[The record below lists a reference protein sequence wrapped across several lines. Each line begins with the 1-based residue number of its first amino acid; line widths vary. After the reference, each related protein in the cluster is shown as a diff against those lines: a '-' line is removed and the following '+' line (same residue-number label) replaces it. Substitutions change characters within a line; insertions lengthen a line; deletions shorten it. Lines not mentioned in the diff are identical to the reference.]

1 MSVKLMSLVFEAD
14 IPDLEYTKDGETR
27 KAKASTVN
35 SILLAYADHAND
47 EGEGS
52 YPGYTRL
59 ERKTKLSRQGIA
71 DTIEACKQNG
81 YLEFT
86 GKSKL
91 DTNSYTLN
99 KSLLETLNTPI
110 MSESSHLT
118 LASQATLPARVKP
131 LDLNHPLTITK
142 PHKSKTGASARP
154 PTPPEV
160 KLFREVTRRY
170 PHSAN
175 FDGVVESIG
184 KVGERLGRAV
194 IADDLKSFYSAWT
207 SKGYN
212 PLNLAWLEWA
222 ETGQIP
228 VNGNWKAQKF
238 TNEPKAYNGI
248 RDFLQEQSYAVTD

>member
-14 IPDLEYTKDGETR
+14 IPDLEYTKDGKAR
-27 KAKASTVN
+27 VAKASTVN
-35 SILLAYADHAND
+35 GLLLAYADHAND
-47 EGEGS
+47 EGEGT

-71 DTIEACKQNG
+71 DTIEACKQNNF
-81 YLEFT
+81 LSFT

-91 DTNSYTLN
+91 STNSYTLN
-99 KSLLETLNTPI
+99 KPLLETLNTPI
-110 MSESSHLT
+110 QESSHLT
-118 LASQATLPARVKP
+118 RTSQATLPAGVKP
-131 LDLNHPLTITK
+131 LDLNHPITITK
-142 PHKSKTGASARP
+142 PKIKEGASAKP

-160 KLFREVTRRY
+160 KLFRETTRRY

-175 FDGVVESIG
+175 FENVTESIR
-184 KVGERLGRAV
+184 KVGERLGREV
-194 IADDLKSFYSAWT
+194 TADDLKTYFSAWT

-228 VNGNWKAQKF
+228 VNGNWKAQKY
-238 TNEPKAYNGI
+238 TGEPAVFQAIREAAAMNG
-248 RDFLQEQSYAVTD
+248 VTVNG